1 MQLYVQPLLTVEN
14 ENGITTFAIFV
25 LWIHNPMN
33 PTCET
38 RVKRLVLSC
47 QVGTSIPQIIS
58 IIGFDLLIYNVHPD
72 SAGIIPHILN
82 ALLVLPFPRIVPK
95 KACGL
100 DGPQPLRKTPREVS
114 KQRPADDKEQ
124 EEGRD
129 GHGEELEEEER
140 YPVFERQLAWPAR
153 AFVHGRDERHWSACA
168 GLEWWSTSSRA

>member
-1 MQLYVQPLLTVEN
+1 MQVYVRPLLTVEN
-14 ENGITTFAIFV
+14 ENGITTFAMFM

-33 PTCET
+33 PTYET

-47 QVGTSIPQIIS
+47 QAGTSIPQIVS
-58 IIGFDLLIYNVHPD
+58 IISFDLLIYNVHPD

-82 ALLVLPFPRIVPK
+82 ALLVLPFLRIVPR

-100 DGPQPLRKTPREVS
+100 DGPQPLWKATREVR
-114 KQRPADDKEQ
+114 KQRPADDEKQ

-129 GHGEELEEEER
+129 GHGEQLEEEER
-140 YPVFERQLAWPAR
+140 YPVFERQLARPAR
-153 AFVHGRDERHWSACA
+153 TFVNGRDERHWSACA